1 MALAHLLKTTREW
14 ESDHFEENGIEQLY
28 FEEQIY
34 EELTLFL
41 TQGSFSCHIHPIS
54 S

>member
-1 MALAHLLKTTREW
+1 M
-14 ESDHFEENGIEQLY
+14 ESYHFGENGIGELY
-28 FEEQIY
+28 FKEQIY